1 MSYRQCNTIREK
13 WHQTL
18 TDVVQQ
24 AEQIAQSSQRNRN
37 MSVEQL
43 VQTLVLGCLDP
54 EDVSLRLWSDVAAD
68 LGCSITA
75 TSIDE
80 RLTERAVMLLYLVL
94 QLSIGQQIDVSVL
107 PVEQLEEFSHLILYD
122 STEILLPPILQWA
135 FRAKKQ
141 TIGYGQM
148 KLQVSYDYMTGQL
161 NSVSVHESIEPD
173 QTHPGLLAQAVKDAL
188 LIFDLGYFSQH
199 TLAAINDRQAFYVT
213 RYQSQTGLYDSQGE
227 EAIDLVDYLKRVEGD
242 WFEMTCLLGLEA
254 KTPIRL
260 IARRISQSKADE
272 RRRQTKRRAK
282 QGKYTASQRSL
293 ILCDWE
299 ILITNLPD
307 EWTIQQIMDLYRV
320 RWQIELL
327 FKAWKSYLDIA
338 NFGYWRAERIL
349 CQLYASLI
357 GAVLCQSTF
366 AAVRYT
372 TTETSLFKAIRM
384 IRRRIPHLLPVIC
397 RDWWGILAWTKRLRE
412 KLLTFAQQQN
422 LETSPSTLRRLTNWD
437 LT

>member
-1 MSYRQCNTIREK
+1 MSYKQCKPIREK

-18 TDVVQQ
+18 TSLVKQ
-24 AEQIAQSSQRNRN
+24 AEQLAQSSQRNRN
-37 MSVEQL
+37 MSVEQF

-54 EDVSLRLWSDVAAD
+54 EDVSLRLWSEIAAD

-107 PVEQLEEFSHLILYD
+107 PVERLEDFSHMILYD

-141 TIGYGQM
+141 SIGYGQM
-148 KLQVSYDYMTGQL
+148 KLQVSYDYVTGQL
-161 NSVSVHESIEPD
+161 NSLSIHESIEPD
-173 QTHPGLLAQAVKDAL
+173 QTHPGLLAQAVQDAL

-199 TLAAINDRQAFYVT
+199 TLAAIDEREAFYVT
-213 RYQSQTGLYDSQGE
+213 RYQSQTGLYDSQTG
-227 EAIDLVDYLKRVEGD
+227 EAIDLVDCLKPIEGN
-242 WFEMTCLLGLEA
+242 WFEMTCLLGQDA

-260 IARRISQSKADE
+260 IARRISQSKANE
-272 RRRQTKRRAK
+272 RRRQAKRRAK

-307 EWTIQQIMDLYRV
+307 EWTAQHIMDLYRV

-327 FKAWKSYLDIA
+327 FKAWKSYLNIA
-338 NFGYWRAERIL
+338 NFGYWRAERVL

-366 AAVRYT
+366 ACVRYT
-372 TTETSLFKAIRM
+372 TTETSLFKAIRV
-384 IRRRIPHLLPVIC
+384 IQRQIPHLLPVIC
-397 RDWWGILAWTKRLRE
+397 RGWWGILAWVQRLRE
-412 KLLTFAQQQN
+412 KLLSFAQQQN
-422 LETSPSTLRRLTNWD
+422 LETSPSSLRRLTNWG